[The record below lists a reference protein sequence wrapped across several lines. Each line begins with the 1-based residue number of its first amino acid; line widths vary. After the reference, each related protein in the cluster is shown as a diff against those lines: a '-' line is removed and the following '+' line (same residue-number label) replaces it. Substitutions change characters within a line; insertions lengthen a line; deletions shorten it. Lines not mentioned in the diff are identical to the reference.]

1 MDRAHG
7 TEVIVTP
14 NLVAE
19 VGKIERSFVRQE
31 FRSGK
36 QPVLSVKVS
45 AETPANSIFQIGDGS
60 TILARNTVTINTYES
75 SSGSS
80 SEESSSES
88 AVGCHDGSSG
98 GGSDSGSGSGNGSGI
113 SDGSSSGSE
122 NGGEVSG
129 NDTIIIGVNSVESG
143 SDKDVSGGCGDAD
156 GSNGDAGGI
165 GGEAS
170 GSSGDANSGDGMA
183 DADASVGCEASG
195 SKSFDAANEILAGL
209 DDAGG
214 DRQLW
219 LDGKPLMRGKGK
231 GKGKGVSGG
240 GEASGSGEKGGSGGS
255 GEPRASGSGLT
266 SANRRVI
273 NQGIFNRIKRERCS
287 RSSSPSDS
295 ISSIGTPVPV
305 AVIAGRRRARRR
317 NGVFTRSTTS
327 SSSTVDYSRRYFCR
341 RYSRYHRCDMDLT
354 VRRDCNFDLSDED
367 GSDADGRRVRRRVS
381 PSSGGGGGDDDNS
394 VFVSDD
400 DDFYPTPGECE
411 CEWLFVYLLL
421 NAHFLD
427 SKF

>member
-31 FRSGK
+31 ARSGK

-45 AETPANSIFQIGDGS
+45 AETPANPIFQVGDGS

-75 SSGSS
+75 SESSSGSN

-88 AVGCHDGSSG
+88 ASGCRDGSSG
-98 GGSDSGSGSGNGSGI
+98 GGSDSGSGSGIGSGTP
-113 SDGSSSGSE
+113 DGSSSGSE

-129 NDTIIIGVNSVESG
+129 NDTIIIGVNGVESG
-143 SDKDVSGGCGDAD
+143 SGSDASGGGDDAD
-156 GSNGDAGGI
+156 GSNGNASGIDGNAGSI

-170 GSSGDANSGDGMA
+170 GSSGDANSGNGIA

-195 SKSFDAANEILAGL
+195 SKSFNAANEILAGL
-209 DDAGG
+209 NDAGG

-231 GKGKGVSGG
+231 GKGKGVNGG
-240 GEASGSGEKGGSGGS
+240 VEASGSGERGGSDGS

-273 NQGIFNRIKRERCS
+273 DQGIFNRIKRERCS

-305 AVIAGRRRARRR
+305 AIIAGRRRARRR
-317 NGVFTRSTTS
+317 NGIFSRSTTS
-327 SSSTVDYSRRYFCR
+327 SSSTVDYSRRHYCR
-341 RYSRYHRCDMDLT
+341 RYSRYHRCDIDLT
-354 VRRDCNFDLSDED
+354 VRRDCNFDLSDDD
-367 GSDADGRRVRRRVS
+367 GSDVNGRRVRRKVS

-400 DDFYPTPGECE
+400 DDYHPTPGECE
-411 CEWLFVYLLL
+411 CE
-421 NAHFLD
+421 
-427 SKF
+427 

>member
-31 FRSGK
+31 ARSGK

-45 AETPANSIFQIGDGS
+45 AETPANPIFQVNDGS

-75 SSGSS
+75 SESSSGSS

-88 AVGCHDGSSG
+88 ASGCRDGSSG
-98 GGSDSGSGSGNGSGI
+98 GGSDSGSGSGNGSGT

-129 NDTIIIGVNSVESG
+129 NDTIIIGVNGVESG
-143 SDKDVSGGCGDAD
+143 SVKDGGDAD
-156 GSNGDAGGI
+156 GSNGNAGGIDGNAGSI
-165 GGEAS
+165 GGEAN

-209 DDAGG
+209 NDVGG

-240 GEASGSGEKGGSGGS
+240 DEASGSGEKGGS

-341 RYSRYHRCDMDLT
+341 RYSRYHRCDIDLT

-400 DDFYPTPGECE
+400 DDYHPTPGECE
-411 CEWLFVYLLL
+411 CE
-421 NAHFLD
+421 
-427 SKF
+427 